1 MRAGAAERI
10 SPWRLRALPWL
21 LGFSSL
27 ACNSSPDSVR
37 LEVYSWW
44 REQPE
49 AWAFDQVKN
58 LHESLHPG
66 VKVVNLGDANA
77 TEVRPHVAQISLAG
91 APPAT
96 FQANIGTDLLRW
108 TVVDTQGS
116 DEPGPNRI
124 YGLSRLFARPGLDL
138 QKHLP
143 EAVLSGLRVGG
154 SLEPYAVP
162 INIHRLNVLYYNV
175 SALAEAGPPPEGHE
189 SWLDRDLLCPQDPN
203 AERLPLSI
211 SLGANDLFTLT
222 LLVFENLLPALSGA
236 DFYERLFLGNAESV
250 VDWKDQVRAALHCA
264 QYLAK
269 SLVDTDTNWEGAVE
283 DVKSGRATLTVM
295 GDWASGQLKT
305 ELDHGRVKA
314 IPFPGSE
321 GIYVFTSDA
330 FPLPVGAQ
338 YTPEA
343 EELLATIASRE
354 AQGRFSE
361 EKGSIPARDD
371 VELSPRDVER
381 RRDFDDSMQV
391 LATSGRFPPYYAQS
405 DLNTKLLSMLRSSA
419 GASEVEAV
427 VEELVA
433 LSPLLRRFQAR
444 LAQGPASVP
453 EP

>member
-1 MRAGAAERI
+1 VGGAERV
-10 SPWRLRALPWL
+10 SPWRLRTLPWL

-27 ACNSSPDSVR
+27 ACNSSPESVR

-66 VKVVNLGDANA
+66 VTVVNLGDANA

-96 FQANIGTDLLRW
+96 FQANIGADLLRW
-108 TVVDTQGS
+108 TGVDTQGS
-116 DEPGPNRI
+116 DTRGPNRI

-138 QKHLP
+138 EKHLP
-143 EAVLSGLRVGG
+143 EAVLGGLRVGD

-162 INIHRLNVLYYNV
+162 INIHRLNVLYYNESV
-175 SALAEAGPPPEGHE
+175 LAEAGPPPGDHQ
-189 SWLDRDLLCPQDPN
+189 SWLEPDLLCPGDPN
-203 AERLPLSI
+203 APPLPLRI

-236 DFYERLFLGNAESV
+236 DFYERLFQGNAESIA
-250 VDWKDQVRAALHCA
+250 DWKDQVRAALRCA
-264 QYLAK
+264 RYLGK
-269 SLVDTDTNWEGAVE
+269 SLLDVDTNWEGAVE

-295 GDWASGQLKT
+295 GDWASGQLKS
-305 ELDHGRVKA
+305 ELEHERVKA

-321 GIYVFTSDA
+321 GIYVYTSDS
-330 FPLPVGAQ
+330 FPLPVGAE
-338 YTPEA
+338 YTLEA
-343 EELLATIASRE
+343 EELLATIASPE
-354 AQGRFSE
+354 AQRRFSE

-371 VELSPRDVER
+371 VELSPRDRER
-381 RRDFDDSMQV
+381 RLDFDRSV
-391 LATSGRFPPYYAQS
+391 KALATSGRFPPYYSQN
-405 DLNTKLLSMLRSSA
+405 DLNTKLLAMLRASA
-419 GASEVEAV
+419 GDSEVEAV

-444 LAQGPASVP
+444 LSEGPASVP
-453 EP
+453 QP